1 MTHPLS
7 SSVFDRLGGDLW
19 LLIPAFVF
27 ALLAGI
33 FVGRVLGVRRSV
45 GASALSGL
53 FGFVVGVAISLL
65 IASERHNS
73 SEGFARNLFL
83 FALFGAMA
91 AAVWIEF
98 LARPGIIAR
107 AQTGLASVP
116 HPLRSIRR
124 RGRRMARYA
133 EITRIAVRNGLGPSL
148 GLGRNSDPSENGS
161 RSSTVR
167 RLRLS
172 LEQCGGMF
180 VKLGQI
186 ASTRSDLLSPDAIR
200 ELSLLQDHVQPAS
213 RESVSVLLEGELD
226 EPPEQVFVNFDWQ
239 PIAAASIGQVYRAAL
254 PDGSPVVVKVIRP
267 GIEESVDVDL
277 SVLSE
282 LGRVVETRT
291 SWGADYHVM
300 DLVDEFSTRLR
311 EELDFRVEAKNARA
325 IAASLP
331 TGSRISI
338 PEVYED
344 LSTSRVLVMEWLDG
358 SSVRDVAWGDAR
370 AAERTKIADLLLRTF
385 LEQML
390 QEGVFH
396 ADPHPGNV
404 MLLRDGRLALIDFG
418 ATGRLDS
425 VQQAALRELM
435 AGVGRRDADAVAQA
449 VLQVASLR
457 RGVDIA
463 DFERALARFMAQHL
477 APGARPDAAMFN
489 AMLRLFFDFGITLPA
504 EWSTFFRALIVLEG
518 TLTTIAPDYSV
529 IDSAEAIAGQ
539 WVRAQITP
547 GTVQQAVRDEILR
560 TVPMLRRLPR
570 HVDRAFSMLE
580 RDGIRV
586 RISHFQ
592 DADDT
597 RFVTT
602 LVNRSILAFLSGT
615 IGLLSVGLIAIEG
628 GPPFSGN
635 TSLFQVFGYFGLF
648 CATVLAMRVI
658 VAVLRDRLN

>member
-1 MTHPLS
+1 MTPTLAE
-7 SSVFDRLGGDLW
+7 SVFDRLGGDLW
-19 LLIPAFVF
+19 LLVPAFAFSV
-27 ALLAGI
+27 LAGV
-33 FVGRVLGVRRSV
+33 FVGRVLGVRRSF
-45 GASALSGL
+45 GASVLSGL
-53 FGFVVGVAISLL
+53 IGFVVGVTVSLL
-65 IASERHNS
+65 IANERGNA

-98 LARPGIIAR
+98 LSRPGMMAR

-116 HPLRSIRR
+116 HPMRSLRR

-148 GLGRNSDPSENGS
+148 GLGRRDDVSENGA
-161 RSSTVR
+161 RTPVMR

-186 ASTRSDLLSPDAIR
+186 ASTRSDMLSPDAIR
-200 ELSLLQDHVQPAS
+200 ELSLLQDQVKPAP
-213 RESVSVLLEGELD
+213 RADVAALLESELD
-226 EPPEQVFVNFDWQ
+226 SPLEDVFATFDWQ
-239 PIAAASIGQVYRAAL
+239 PIAAASIGQVYKAAL

-267 GIEESVDVDL
+267 GIEESVAVDL
-277 SVLSE
+277 SVLEE

-300 DLVDEFSTRLR
+300 ELVDEFSSRLR
-311 EELDFRVEAKNARA
+311 EELDFRIEARNARS
-325 IAASLP
+325 IASSLP
-331 TGSRISI
+331 NGSRISI
-338 PEVYED
+338 PDVYEH

-358 SSVRDVAWGDAR
+358 ASVRDVAWGDAR
-370 AAERTKIADLLLRTF
+370 SAERTKIADLLLRTF

-404 MLLRDGRLALIDFG
+404 MLLADGRLALIDFG
-418 ATGRLDS
+418 AAGRLDA

-435 AGVGRRDADAVAQA
+435 AGVSRHDADAVAQA

-477 APGARPDAAMFN
+477 APGARADAAMFN

-504 EWSTFFRALIVLEG
+504 EWSTSFRALIVLEG
-518 TLTTIAPDYSV
+518 TLTTIAPGYSV
-529 IDSAEAIAGQ
+529 IDAAEAIAAQ

-547 GTVQQAVRDEILR
+547 GSVQQAVRDEILR

-580 RDGIRV
+580 REGIRV
-586 RISHFQ
+586 RVSHFQ
-592 DADDT
+592 DAADT

-628 GPPFSGN
+628 GPPFTGD

-648 CATVLAMRVI
+648 CSTVLAMRVL

>member
-1 MTHPLS
+1 MTPLAE
-7 SSVFDRLGGDLW
+7 SVFDRLGGDLW
-19 LLIPAFVF
+19 LLIPAFAF
-27 ALLAGI
+27 AIFAGV

-45 GASALSGL
+45 TASVLSGI
-53 FGFVVGVAISLL
+53 FGFVVGVVISLL
-65 IASERHNS
+65 IASERENAS
-73 SEGFARNLFL
+73 DGFARNLFL

-98 LARPGIIAR
+98 LSRPGMMAR

-116 HPLRSIRR
+116 HPIRSLRR

-148 GLGRNSDPSENGS
+148 GLGRHDGDVSADGNRAP
-161 RSSTVR
+161 TVR
-167 RLRLS
+167 RLRIS

-186 ASTRSDLLSPDAIR
+186 ASTRSDFLSPDIIK
-200 ELSLLQDHVQPAS
+200 ELSLLQDRVPPAD
-213 RESVSVLLEGELD
+213 RDDVAELLEDELGVAVD
-226 EPPEQVFVNFDWQ
+226 DVFPKFDWD

-254 PDGSPVVVKVIRP
+254 PDGSSVVVKVIRP
-267 GIEESVDVDL
+267 GIEETVATDL
-277 SVLSE
+277 SVLDE

-291 SWGADYHVM
+291 SWGAEYHVM

-311 EELDFRVEAKNARA
+311 EELDFRIEARNART
-325 IAASLP
+325 IATNLP
-331 TGSRISI
+331 HGSRVVV
-338 PEVYED
+338 PAVYED

-358 SSVRDVAWGDAR
+358 VSVRDVAWDDAR
-370 AAERTKIADLLLRTF
+370 PAERTKIADLLLRMF
-385 LEQML
+385 LEMML
-390 QEGVFH
+390 QDGVYH

-425 VQQAALRELM
+425 VQQSALREMM

-457 RGVDIA
+457 RGVDVA

-477 APGARPDAAMFN
+477 GPGSRPDAAMFN

-529 IDSAEAIAGQ
+529 IDAAESIAGQ

-547 GTVQQAVRDEILR
+547 GSVQQAVRDEILR
-560 TVPMLRRLPR
+560 AVPMLRRLPR
-570 HVDRAFSMLE
+570 HVDRAFNMLE

-586 RISHFQ
+586 RVTHFQ
-592 DADDT
+592 DDDDA
-597 RFVTT
+597 RFITT
-602 LVNRSILAFLSGT
+602 LVNRAVLAFLAGA

-628 GPPFSGN
+628 GPPFTGG
-635 TSLFQVFGYFGLF
+635 TSLFRVFGYFGLF

>member
-1 MTHPLS
+1 MTQPLA

-19 LLIPAFVF
+19 LLIPAFFF
-27 ALLAGI
+27 AVLAGI

-45 GASALSGL
+45 GASALSGI
-53 FGFVVGVAISLL
+53 FGFVVGVSISLL

-98 LARPGIIAR
+98 LARPGMMAR

-116 HPLRSIRR
+116 HPVRSIKR

-148 GLGRNSDPSENGS
+148 GLGRSSDVSQNGS
-161 RSSTVR
+161 RAPTVR

-186 ASTRSDLLSPDAIR
+186 VSTRSDLLSPDAIK
-200 ELSLLQDHVQPAS
+200 ELSLLQDHVQPAG
-213 RESVSVLLEGELD
+213 RESVSVLLADELD
-226 EPPEQVFVNFDWQ
+226 APPEEVFTNFDWQ

-267 GIEESVDVDL
+267 GIEESVAVDL
-277 SVLSE
+277 SVLAE

-311 EELDFRVEAKNARA
+311 EELDFRVEARNARA
-325 IAASLP
+325 IASSLP

-358 SSVRDVAWGDAR
+358 VSVREVAWGEAR
-370 AAERTKIADLLLRTF
+370 VSERTKLADLLLRTF

-390 QEGVFH
+390 QDGVFH

-418 ATGRLDS
+418 AAGRLDS

-489 AMLRLFFDFGITLPA
+489 AMLRLFFEFGITLPA

-529 IDSAEAIAGQ
+529 IDAAESIAGQ

-592 DADDT
+592 DANDT
-597 RFVTT
+597 RFLTT

-635 TSLFQVFGYFGLF
+635 TSLFRVFGYFGLF
-648 CATVLAMRVI
+648 CSTVLAMRVI